1 VKAAVEDSDRRT
13 EPLAIDAR
21 GLSKEFEGHRVVSDL
36 DLRIPNGVL
45 YGLIGP
51 NGSGKTTTIKMLVG
65 LLVAT
70 SGTAAVLSERVPL
83 RINLS
88 RLGYMP
94 QEMAIYTDL
103 TVHENLELFAG
114 LYSME
119 RSVFGKREAELL
131 EMTDLVERKDGM
143 VSKLSGGMKHRVS
156 LACALVHEPEV
167 VFLDEPTV
175 GVDPELRVG
184 FWDYFA
190 KLKSQGRTI
199 VLTTHYM
206 DEAVRCDMV
215 GMMRAGELIAEGTPR
230 DLMDS
235 ARVSSLE
242 DAFLHFSK
250 EVVP

>member
-1 VKAAVEDSDRRT
+1 
-13 EPLAIDAR
+13 
-21 GLSKEFEGHRVVSDL
+21 
-36 DLRIPNGVL
+36 
-45 YGLIGP
+45 
-51 NGSGKTTTIKMLVG
+51 
-65 LLVAT
+65 
-70 SGTAAVLSERVPL
+70 
-83 RINLS
+83 
-88 RLGYMP
+88 
-94 QEMAIYTDL
+94 MAIYTDL
-103 TVHENLELFAG
+103 TVHENLELFAR
-114 LYSME
+114 LYSVE
-119 RSVFGKREAELL
+119 GSVFGKREAELL
-131 EMTDLVERKDGM
+131 EMIDLVERKDSM

-206 DEAVRCDMV
+206 DETVRCDMV

-242 DAFLHFSK
+242 DVFLHFSK
-250 EVVP
+250 EAVP

>member
-94 QEMAIYTDL
+94 
-103 TVHENLELFAG
+103 
-114 LYSME
+114 
-119 RSVFGKREAELL
+119 
-131 EMTDLVERKDGM
+131 
-143 VSKLSGGMKHRVS
+143 
-156 LACALVHEPEV
+156 
-167 VFLDEPTV
+167 
-175 GVDPELRVG
+175 
-184 FWDYFA
+184 
-190 KLKSQGRTI
+190 
-199 VLTTHYM
+199 
-206 DEAVRCDMV
+206 
-215 GMMRAGELIAEGTPR
+215 
-230 DLMDS
+230 
-235 ARVSSLE
+235 
-242 DAFLHFSK
+242 
-250 EVVP
+250 